1 MAAQIDELLDLTRV
15 QMGEALPLHGQPTD
29 LVSLAQR
36 VTAEQQQS
44 TQRHSIRVE
53 AAVEEL
59 VGTWDL
65 TRVARALDNLLD
77 NAIKYSPRGGEIVVT
92 LRREGDAAG
101 RWAVLEVRDPGVGIP
116 EADLPRIFERFHRAG
131 NVAGE
136 IGGSGIGLSSARE
149 VIEQHGGYIAVATCE
164 GEGSTFTVRLPL
176 TPLDGGERGS

>member
-1 MAAQIDELLDLTRV
+1 
-15 QMGEALPLHGQPTD
+15 MGEALALQRQPTD

-36 VTAEQQQS
+36 VTAAQQQS

-59 VGTWDL
+59 VGTWDVN
-65 TRVARALDNLLD
+65 RVARALDNLLG
-77 NAIKYSPRGGEIVVT
+77 NAVKYSPRGGEIVVT
-92 LRREGDAAG
+92 VRREDDAAG

-131 NVAGE
+131 NVANE
-136 IGGSGIGLSSARE
+136 IAGSGIGLSSARE
-149 VIEQHGGYIAVATCE
+149 VVEQHGGCIAVTSRE

-176 TPLDGGERGS
+176 TTSTGRMTIV